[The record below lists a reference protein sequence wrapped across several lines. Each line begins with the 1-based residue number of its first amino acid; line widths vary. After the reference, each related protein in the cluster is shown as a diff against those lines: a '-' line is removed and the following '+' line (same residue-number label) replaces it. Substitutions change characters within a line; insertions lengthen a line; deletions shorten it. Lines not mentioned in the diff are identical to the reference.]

1 MNRKYNPEKYST
13 VNVSRK
19 VKEKLDALKP
29 HPRATYQEVLE
40 QLIDQKLKTGSQS
53 GQTSPPLLSHS
64 NVALLKHN
72 QYHQYST
79 EKRSLGV
86 GNIPE
91 KGVMESPHE
100 KTSWQ
105 EHTQFESKQALLGA

>member
-1 MNRKYNPEKYST
+1 MAYKNSADFTTISLKKDTKQR
-13 VNVSRK
+13 
-19 VKEKLDALKP
+19 LDALKV
-29 HPRATYQEVLE
+29 HPRQSVEEVLE
-40 QLIDQKLKTGSQS
+40 QLVNEKLKTGSQS
-53 GQTSPPLLSHS
+53 GQTSPPLLSRS
-64 NVALLKHN
+64 NVALLKKN

-79 EKRSLGV
+79 EKRSLDV
-86 GNIPE
+86 GGIPD